1 MIVPNLSNDGHD
13 CPAGTGNCSDTQKL
27 STVDGWIKS
36 NVGPLINSSAF
47 QDSVLIY
54 TWDEGDANDM
64 ANKGGHIATILISPK
79 VRSGFQST
87 TTYQHQSALKLTM
100 QLLGVTDFPGAAAS
114 APDMSEFF

>member
-1 MIVPNLSNDGHD
+1 
-13 CPAGTGNCSDTQKL
+13 
-27 STVDGWIKS
+27 
-36 NVGPLINSSAF
+36 
-47 QDSVLIY
+47 
-54 TWDEGDANDM
+54 M